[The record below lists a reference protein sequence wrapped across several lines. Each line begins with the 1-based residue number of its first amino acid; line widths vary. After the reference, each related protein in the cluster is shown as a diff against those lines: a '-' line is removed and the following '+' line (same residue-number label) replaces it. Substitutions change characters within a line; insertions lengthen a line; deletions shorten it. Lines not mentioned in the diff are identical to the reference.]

1 MTLKTPGTPTAR
13 LGLTAVLVL
22 LALALVP
29 TALAN
34 KSGKPAPGCGG
45 GSGSSLRLVALA
57 PDGVTNWGDQVTFEV
72 STSATTQP
80 MVRLDCYQGGVKV
93 SWASAGF
100 YDGYPW
106 AWARN
111 FTLKS
116 TYWTGGAAACTATLY
131 LNDGRRYR
139 DLASTSFSV
148 AA

>member
-1 MTLKTPGTPTAR
+1 VTLKTPGSYRAR
-13 LGLTAVLVL
+13 LGLTAVLGL

-29 TALAN
+29 AAQAN
-34 KSGKPAPGCGG
+34 KGGKPAPGGG
-45 GSGSSLRLVALA
+45 GSGSSLRLVPLA

-72 STSATTQP
+72 TTSATTQP

-93 SWASAGF
+93 YWASAGF

-116 TYWTGGAAACTATLY
+116 TYWTGGAADCTATLY

-139 DLASTSFSV
+139 DLASTSFHV

>member
-1 MTLKTPGTPTAR
+1 MTRTMPR
-13 LGLTAVLVL
+13 LRILLTACAL

-29 TALAN
+29 TALAG
-34 KSGKPAPGCGG
+34 KGGKPAPGGG
-45 GSGSSLRLVALA
+45 GSTSGSSVEMVPMA
-57 PDGVTNWGDQVTFEV
+57 PDGVTNWGDQVTFKV

-93 SWASAGF
+93 YWASAGF

-116 TYWTGGAAACTATLY
+116 TYWTGGAANCTATLY

-139 DLASTSFSV
+139 DLASTSFPV